1 MLPVL
6 RSRSVAALLVVAA
19 GVFGGC
25 AQQAVAPAGVE
36 AAAAASV
43 VEKLVIHSRSPAF
56 EGTAFGSIG
65 AYERIVGEAE
75 MALDPRHASNRGI
88 VDAVLAASADGK
100 VRYRT
105 NVMILRPADASKDSG
120 VLVFEVANRG
130 RKLALQFI
138 NGGAIEV
145 DKASESGTGW
155 LMRQGHTLLWVG
167 WQGDVAMTATGQTIG
182 MALPVATHGGQPI
195 TGPAVEEMVF
205 DAPGAKGTV
214 PLSYPAASTEQAQ
227 ARLTVK
233 AAPYAAARTLPA
245 TAWRYVNERSI
256 EIDRPADADAG
267 AIYTFIYTAR
277 DPRPM
282 GLGMAAVRDVVS
294 FLKSGAPD
302 AGGQANPMAGRRP
315 KTTVAL
321 GISQSGRFL
330 RDWIWQGFNAAPGGG
345 LVFDG
350 VMPTIA
356 GSRKTFTNV
365 RWAQPGRYS
374 RQHEDHF
381 YFGDQFPFSYGVTT
395 DPASGRSD
403 GIFARCLADAPTL
416 AAPQGGSPA
425 SGTAQRRADNTCPK
439 TLHLDSSL
447 EYWQARAS
455 LVVTDGRGKDL
466 ALPDNL
472 RVYLMASTQ
481 HGPATTATLGI
492 CQRVNNTT
500 QQNQNYRALMARLI
514 EWARDGKPPPPN
526 RHPSVASGE
535 LVAPNAQAMGFPD
548 LSALGMT
555 VPSPNPLNVVD
566 HGSVP
571 PVPAAGGG
579 SAYTVLVPR
588 VDADGLD
595 SSGIRLPDVAVPLAT
610 YTGWNQR
617 REGFAPGQ
625 LCGLNGS
632 MLPFAANAAERT
644 AKRDPRPSIAE
655 RYPSRAAYL
664 ERVRGAADALAR
676 DGFMLAE
683 DVDAWMAAAPKEA
696 ALQALP

>member
-1 MLPVL
+1 MHRVAC
-6 RSRSVAALLVVAA
+6 SRFVAAFLFVAA
-19 GVFGGC
+19 AGLVGGC
-25 AQQAVAPAGVE
+25 AQQGAAPAQ
-36 AAAAASV
+36 AASRAAGTAANV

-56 EGTAFGSIG
+56 EGTAFGAAG

-75 MALDPRHASNRGI
+75 MAIDPRHPSNRAI
-88 VDAVLAASADGK
+88 VDAALAASADGK

-105 NVMILRPADASKDSG
+105 NVMILRPADAAKDSG

-130 RKLALQFI
+130 RKLALQFV
-138 NGGAIEV
+138 NGGTIEV
-145 DKASESGTGW
+145 DKAAEAGTGW

-167 WQGDVAMTATGQTIG
+167 WQGDIATTTTGQTIG
-182 MALPVATHGGQPI
+182 MTLPVATQNGQPI
-195 TGPAVEEMVF
+195 TGPSVEEMVF

-214 PLSYPAASTEQAQ
+214 PLSYPAASTDQAQ

-233 AAPYAAARTLPA
+233 ATPYAAARTLPA
-245 TAWRYVNERSI
+245 AAWRWVNDRSI
-256 EIDRPADADAG
+256 EIDRPADVDAG
-267 AIYTFIYTAR
+267 AIYTFVYTAR

-282 GLGMAAVRDVVS
+282 GLGMAAMRDVVS
-294 FLKSGAPD
+294 FLKSGASD
-302 AGGQANPMAGRRP
+302 ASGQANPMAGRTP
-315 KTTVAL
+315 KVTVAL

-330 RDWIWQGFNAAPGGG
+330 RDWIWHGFNAAPGGG
-345 LVFDG
+345 RVFDG

-381 YFGDQFPFSYGVTT
+381 YFGDQFPFSYGVMT
-395 DPASGRSD
+395 DPVSGRHD
-403 GIFARCLADAPTL
+403 GVFAQCSTN
-416 AAPQGGSPA
+416 
-425 SGTAQRRADNTCPK
+425 NTCPK
-439 TLHLDSSL
+439 TIHLDSSL

-455 LVVTDGRGKDL
+455 LVVTDGRGRDL
-466 ALPDNL
+466 VLPDNL

-481 HGPATTATLGI
+481 HGPAATATQGI
-492 CQRVNNTT
+492 CARVNNTT

-514 EWARDGKPPPPN
+514 EWARDGKAPPPS
-526 RHPSVASGE
+526 RHPTIASGQ
-535 LVAPNAQAMGFPD
+535 LVAATAQAMGFPD
-548 LSALGMT
+548 LSSLGMT
-555 VPSPNPLNVVD
+555 VPAPNPLNVVD
-566 HGSVP
+566 HASVP
-571 PVPAAGGG
+571 PVAAASG
-579 SAYTVLVPR
+579 SSGSGYAVLVPR

-595 SSGIRLPDVAVPLAT
+595 ASGIRLPDVAVPLAT

-632 MLPFAANAAERT
+632 MLPFAANAADRT

-655 RYPSRAAYL
+655 RYASRAAYL

-676 DGFMLAE
+676 DGFLLPE
-683 DVDAWMAAAPKEA
+683 DVEAWMAAAPKQA